1 MCVAN
6 KTEYLNLSMFN
17 MITGINESK
26 TSTKHI
32 SCKCKCKFDGKNVIQ
47 VNGRLTIN
55 VNVIVKSIMYVKNI
69 MFGILLH
76 VIVEMTIIWQVLLM
90 IQRL

>member
-69 MFGILLH
+69 MFGILPH